1 MKFRMEVIFFSTITV
16 VSGYFKN
23 QCITCFMAGSS
34 TVFNVIFTLHKPKSM
49 GKMHGSGKWGNDTF
63 TEYYL

>member
-1 MKFRMEVIFFSTITV
+1 MEVIFFSTITV

-23 QCITCFMAGSS
+23 QCITRLMARSS
-34 TVFNVIFTLHKPKSM
+34 TVFNTIFTLHKPKSM
-49 GKMHGSGKWGNDTF
+49 GKMHGYGKWGSDTV